1 MHPVQGQEPKDV
13 ETVKGILKDMKVAYE
28 PQVCDQLLEFMY
40 GYTVNVLRDAKVYQV
55 REDCVVDA
63 LQS

>member
-1 MHPVQGQEPKDV
+1 M